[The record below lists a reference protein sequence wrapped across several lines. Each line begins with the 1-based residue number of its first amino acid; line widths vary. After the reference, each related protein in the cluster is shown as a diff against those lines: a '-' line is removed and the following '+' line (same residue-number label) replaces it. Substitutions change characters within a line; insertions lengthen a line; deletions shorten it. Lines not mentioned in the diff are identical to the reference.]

1 MFHQFLSASCFSA
14 TLIVSTLLCFPA
26 SGDAPPP
33 PATAV
38 IESVYAQGVPHTDRQ
53 GGLLM
58 QYDPTRSFFPIGI
71 WGAQL
76 PGKQWESEADWK
88 VLTEGGFNTVWPW
101 FGPLPSALEAGD
113 AHGLQ
118 VVFMGEIAEGDLALA
133 KGHPRL
139 LGNVWADEPIGKV
152 GTPEIESLFQQFNA
166 YRDRVHAV
174 VPGLP
179 IFIND
184 APWIMDPATAWWLKW
199 NAAGEIACHDNY
211 PIMNR
216 SARARSIG
224 AEPNGIPQTV
234 SLGIQ
239 NGREQRPQ
247 WLIVGAFEQPG
258 EYGESFPFRFPTPE
272 QLRACVYAGIIHG
285 ATGIVYFTWDTYVP
299 RDGNVIGMSPN
310 PKVAYT
316 PNPRQE
322 GYTRPTPA
330 TPMQLTASRAL
341 WDAATQIN
349 GELAELTPAILSPTV
364 GTAFPFDV
372 ALEGTAPTPTPIRIM
387 VKSLGEGKYLL
398 LTVNLDDAVLKAT
411 FTFPGAL
418 ASVGTRFENQLPL
431 ALPEGA
437 KEFALTY
444 EPFAVHVIEV
454 SLRGDENK

>member
-1 MFHQFLSASCFSA
+1 MIHQFRSVYRIAATITVSA
-14 TLIVSTLLCFPA
+14 LLGFPA
-26 SGDAPPP
+26 SAESP
-33 PATAV
+33 PAPVAAL
-38 IESVYAQGVPHTDRQ
+38 IESVYTQGVPHTDRR
-53 GGLLM
+53 GGLLTH
-58 QYDPTRSFFPIGI
+58 YDPARSFLPIGI

-88 VLTEGGFNTVWPW
+88 VLTDAGFNTVWPW
-101 FGPLPSALEAGD
+101 YCPLPSALEAGD

-118 VVFMGEIAEGDLALA
+118 IVFMGEIAEGDLALA

-139 LGNVWADEPIGKV
+139 LGNVWADEPIGKY
-152 GTPEIESLFQQFNA
+152 GTEAIDTLWKDFLA
-166 YRDRVHAV
+166 YRERAHAV
-174 VPGLP
+174 APGLP
-179 IFIND
+179 IFVND
-184 APWIMDPATAWWLKW
+184 APWIMDPATEWWLKW
-199 NAAGEIACHDNY
+199 NAGGEIACHDNY
-211 PIMNR
+211 PVLNR
-216 SARARSIG
+216 TARAVSIG

-234 SLGIQ
+234 SLGVK
-239 NGREQRPQ
+239 NGEEQRPQ

-258 EYGESFPFRFPTPE
+258 EFGESFPFRFPTPE

-349 GELAELTPAILSPTV
+349 QELTELTPVILSPTV
-364 GTAFPFDV
+364 STAFPFEV
-372 ALEGTAPTPTPIRIM
+372 ALEGTAPTPAPIRIM
-387 VKSLGEGKYLL
+387 VKSLGAGRFLL

-411 FTFPGAL
+411 FTFPDAL
-418 ASVGTRFENQLPL
+418 ASVTTRFENQLPL
-431 ALPEGA
+431 SLPEGA

-454 SLRGDENK
+454 EMPGNEHK